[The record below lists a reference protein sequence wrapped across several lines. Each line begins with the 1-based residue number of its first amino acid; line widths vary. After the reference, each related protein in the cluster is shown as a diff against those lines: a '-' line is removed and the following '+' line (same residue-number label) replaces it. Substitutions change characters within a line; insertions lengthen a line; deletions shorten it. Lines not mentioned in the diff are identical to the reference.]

1 MKYTKLIFKEI
12 YFKMKVKSIGKMS
25 IYFIKEKIAKILIK
39 KIWRNIS
46 IIYHR
51 CKKRLNRLK
60 KTLLKN
66 YFSLKKQCKVYI
78 KV

>member
-39 KIWRNIS
+39 KI
-46 IIYHR
+46 
-51 CKKRLNRLK
+51 
-60 KTLLKN
+60 
-66 YFSLKKQCKVYI
+66 
-78 KV
+78 